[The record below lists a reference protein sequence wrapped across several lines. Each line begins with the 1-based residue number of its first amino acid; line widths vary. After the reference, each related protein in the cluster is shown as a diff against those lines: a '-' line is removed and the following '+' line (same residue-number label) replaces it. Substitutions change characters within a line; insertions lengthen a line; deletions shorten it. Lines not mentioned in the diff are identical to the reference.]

1 MFLFT
6 KKNHFNLQKGFTLI
20 EIIVGLAVFLILS
33 LSIYQAYISLL
44 ETIRA
49 SRLKVVATALANEQ
63 FEIIRNLPYTD
74 VGIVGGLPSG
84 KIQQNQTLTR
94 DNTEFSAKTNIRN
107 IDDPF
112 DGTIGGNPND
122 LSPADYKFVE
132 LEVSCSSCK
141 NFRPLSFTTN
151 VAPKNLEGASVNGAL
166 FIQVFDANGQPVQGA
181 NVHVANNQ
189 ASPPFAIDDTTNNNG
204 LLQIVDTPPGVGAYE
219 IIVSKQGYSQEKTY
233 AIDSPENPNPT
244 KPHASVAE
252 QQATQISFAID
263 KTSSLNVTSATEICS
278 PVGNI
283 AFSLKGTK
291 LIGADPDILKYAQNY
306 ATNSSGIKNINGL
319 EWDTY
324 NFSLN
329 DNDYD
334 IIGAI
339 PLLPSNLGPD
349 TEQNLKLVI
358 APKNPLSLLVTVK
371 DVSTHLPLSGANV
384 TLEKTGY
391 NNSLVTGRGFLI
403 QTDWSGGAG
412 QENFIDRSKYFDS
425 DGNIDIDNPSGEL
438 RLKKTF
444 DEYESSGNLIS
455 STFDTG
461 PESNFYQILWKP
473 QDQPPETGSD
483 NIKFQIATNSDT
495 TNWNFLGPDGT
506 PNTFYTLANANI
518 NPIHSGDR
526 YLRYK
531 IFLQTADTNFTPNI
545 AEVAFT
551 FSSLCVPSGQVI
563 FTGLTS
569 GDYTLTVLKSGYQTS
584 INTVNISTSWQQN
597 EVILNPSLGR

>member
-219 IIVSKQGYSQEKTY
+219 IIVSKQGYSQEK
-233 AIDSPENPNPT
+233 
-244 KPHASVAE
+244 
-252 QQATQISFAID
+252 
-263 KTSSLNVTSATEICS
+263 
-278 PVGNI
+278 
-283 AFSLKGTK
+283 
-291 LIGADPDILKYAQNY
+291 
-306 ATNSSGIKNINGL
+306 
-319 EWDTY
+319 
-324 NFSLN
+324 
-329 DNDYD
+329 
-334 IIGAI
+334 
-339 PLLPSNLGPD
+339 
-349 TEQNLKLVI
+349 
-358 APKNPLSLLVTVK
+358 
-371 DVSTHLPLSGANV
+371 
-384 TLEKTGY
+384 
-391 NNSLVTGRGFLI
+391 
-403 QTDWSGGAG
+403 
-412 QENFIDRSKYFDS
+412 
-425 DGNIDIDNPSGEL
+425 
-438 RLKKTF
+438 
-444 DEYESSGNLIS
+444 
-455 STFDTG
+455 
-461 PESNFYQILWKP
+461 
-473 QDQPPETGSD
+473 
-483 NIKFQIATNSDT
+483 
-495 TNWNFLGPDGT
+495 
-506 PNTFYTLANANI
+506 
-518 NPIHSGDR
+518 
-526 YLRYK
+526 
-531 IFLQTADTNFTPNI
+531 
-545 AEVAFT
+545 
-551 FSSLCVPSGQVI
+551 
-563 FTGLTS
+563 
-569 GDYTLTVLKSGYQTS
+569 
-584 INTVNISTSWQQN
+584 
-597 EVILNPSLGR
+597 